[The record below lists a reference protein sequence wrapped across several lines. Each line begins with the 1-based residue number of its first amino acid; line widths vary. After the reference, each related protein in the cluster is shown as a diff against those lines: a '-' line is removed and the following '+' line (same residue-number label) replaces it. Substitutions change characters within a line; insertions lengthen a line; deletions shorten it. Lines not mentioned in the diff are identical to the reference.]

1 MMRPGD
7 SFCGLS
13 RHVTDLHGAVTG
25 ICLRRERIRIDGKA
39 LEEETFA
46 RYFWE
51 VWDCLKSTRVHLLD
65 PLIMCNPG
73 LILSLLL
80 LLLLLLLDVE

>member
-13 RHVTDLHGAVTG
+13 WHVADLHGAVTG

-51 VWDCLKSTRVHLLD
+51 VWNCLKSTRVHLLD
-65 PLIMCNPG
+65 PLIMCNCNPC

-80 LLLLLLLDVE
+80 LLLDVE